1 MTSKNQVKIYGK
13 SYTVKDES
21 TDIPLPRI
29 ADYVDSKMKELSGNR
44 KMAPLDAAIL
54 AALNI
59 TQELME
65 SQNEM
70 IQGAKDKEKL
80 FKEIDQRVG
89 KMVGTLAREIDR

>member
-1 MTSKNQVKIYGK
+1 MASRNQVKIYGK
-13 SYTVKDES
+13 TYTVKDAS
-21 TDIPLPRI
+21 TDIPLPKI

-44 KMAPLDAAIL
+44 KIAPLDLAIL

-65 SQNEM
+65 GKNEM
-70 IQGAKDKEKL
+70 IQAGKDNENL

-89 KMVGTLAREIDR
+89 KMVGTLARELDR